1 MGYTPEGWKELDMPE
16 VTEYTKAVVRGKLIV
31 KQSYLRKQ
39 VTNKQ
44 SNLTSKATTER
55 KTKPKVSRREKS

>member
-16 VTEYTKAVVRGKLIV
+16 ATEYTKAVVRGKLIV
-31 KQSYLRKQ
+31 KQSYLRTQ

-44 SNLTSKATTER
+44 SNLTSKETTER